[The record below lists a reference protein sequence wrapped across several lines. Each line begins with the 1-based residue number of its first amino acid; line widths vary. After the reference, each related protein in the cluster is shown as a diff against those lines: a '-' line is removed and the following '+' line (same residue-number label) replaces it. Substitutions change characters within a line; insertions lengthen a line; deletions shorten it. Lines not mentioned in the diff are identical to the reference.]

1 MGLSYAPFEDPV
13 APRPPSYS
21 PIRMEDLKKIQAPK
35 QDATEC
41 NYLVMFFVIGVF
53 ALALTDA
60 IKSQN

>member
-21 PIRMEDLKKIQAPK
+21 PIKMETIKNLSAPQ

-41 NYLVMFFVIGVF
+41 NYLVMFFVAGIF
-53 ALALTDA
+53 LMALADSL
-60 IKSQN
+60 K

>member
-1 MGLSYAPFEDPV
+1 MGLSYAPFEDAV

-21 PIRMEDLKKIQAPK
+21 PVARLEKLSAPQ

-53 ALALTDA
+53 ALALSDTM
-60 IKSQN
+60 KSQN

>member
-21 PIRMEDLKKIQAPK
+21 PIKIENISVPQ

-41 NYLVMFFVIGVF
+41 NYLVMFFVVGVF
-53 ALALTDA
+53 ALALSDTM
-60 IKSQN
+60 KSQN

>member
-1 MGLSYAPFEDPV
+1 MGLSYAPFEDEA

-21 PIRMEDLKKIQAPK
+21 PIKMETIKNLSAPQ

-53 ALALTDA
+53 ALALSDTM
-60 IKSQN
+60 KSQN